1 METVRIDM
9 DQLAEYVKWKMDEE
23 DFSLRQA
30 AKKARVSAATLSR
43 ILRKGKRRPTPD
55 VDTLANI
62 VRWVGIPIEK
72 IIEGPALHPGTNNPP
87 KSTLDEI
94 QVHLRADKN
103 LSADAAR
110 AIADMVRVAYDQFAK
125 KRRV

>member
-72 IIEGPALHPGTNNPP
+72 VIGGPALHPGTKNPP